1 MMKELKITLQ
11 FTCQSWLFENSNQ
24 EPLLPADDNDFVLFS
39 LKARNP
45 LMVIDIAVTVYN
57 HKCFCIANEGLLN
70 STDKRSYYLA
80 FKNKEA
86 ISLRNW
92 NAFDTSVRLEN

>member
-1 MMKELKITLQ
+1 
-11 FTCQSWLFENSNQ
+11 
-24 EPLLPADDNDFVLFS
+24 
-39 LKARNP
+39 
-45 LMVIDIAVTVYN
+45 MVIDIAVTVYN

-70 STDKRSYYLA
+70 NTDKRSYYLA